1 MPTQL
6 PVNLARPRKITRAG
20 FMTAPS
26 DQQSKLFRDE
36 VFDAKRDTWLG
47 QIVLIRPISFTF
59 LTIATVALAAAVLA
73 FLFLGEYTRK
83 AKVSGYIVPSQGLIK
98 IVPQQTGVIAE
109 LRVKEG
115 QLVARGEVLALLNSE
130 RATAA
135 GGVQAEFS
143 KQIAVRRDSLLA
155 DREKIDTLYAQQSRA
170 LNDRI
175 NSQRAE
181 LAQVESG
188 VKLQLERI
196 RISEQMLD
204 KQRRLNADKFI
215 SDLALQQKEQE
226 GLSELAALENLKRS
240 RTSILRDIG
249 AIASDLKTLPVK
261 RENEL
266 SALERNLATLEQ
278 DRIENE
284 SRREIQLV
292 APQSGIVTGINA
304 DLGKL
309 AVAGQ
314 PLLNILPQ
322 GSGLQADVYVP
333 SRAAGFIRAGA
344 KALLQYQAYPYQKFG
359 SHEGKISKISR
370 TAVASNELPFPAA
383 QGELFYVA
391 TIELAKQTVTA
402 YGKEERLQSGML
414 VDCSILLDRRTIFE
428 WVFEPLYSISGRWG
442 A

>member
-1 MPTQL
+1 
-6 PVNLARPRKITRAG
+6 
-20 FMTAPS
+20 MTASS
-26 DQQSKLFRDE
+26 DQKSKLFRDE

-59 LTIATVALAAAVLA
+59 LTIAAVALAATVLA
-73 FLFLGEYTRK
+73 FLFWGEYTRK

-109 LRVKEG
+109 LHVKEG
-115 QLVARGEVLALLNSE
+115 QVVARGEVLALLNSE

-155 DREKIDTLYAQQSRA
+155 DREKIDTLYAQQARA
-170 LNDRI
+170 LNDRV

-240 RTSILRDIG
+240 RTGILRDIG
-249 AIASDLKTLPVK
+249 TIASELKTLPVK
-261 RENEL
+261 RENEI

-292 APQSGIVTGINA
+292 APQAGIVTAIA
-304 DLGKL
+304 TDPGKL

-314 PLLNILPQ
+314 PLLTLIPQ
-322 GSGLQADVYVP
+322 GAGMQADVYVP
-333 SRAAGFIRAGA
+333 SRAAGFIRIGS
-344 KALLQYQAYPYQKFG
+344 KALLQYQAFPYQKFG
-359 SHEGKISKISR
+359 SHEGKVSKISR
-370 TAVASNELPFPAA
+370 TAVASTELPFPAQ

-391 TIELAKQTVTA
+391 TVELVKQTVTA

-414 VDCSILLDRRTIFE
+414 VDCSILLDRRTLFE
-428 WVFEPLYSISGRWG
+428 WVFEPLYSISGRWR

>member
-1 MPTQL
+1 
-6 PVNLARPRKITRAG
+6 
-20 FMTAPS
+20 MTAPT
-26 DQQSKLFRDE
+26 DQPSRLFRDE

-59 LTIATVALAAAVLA
+59 LTIGTVALAATVLA

-83 AKVSGYIVPSQGLIK
+83 AKVSGYVVPSQGLIK
-98 IVPQQTGVIAE
+98 IVAQQNGVIAE

-115 QLVARGEVLALLNSE
+115 QLVEQGEVLAVLNSE
-130 RATAA
+130 RATAT
-135 GGVQAEFS
+135 GGVQAGFG
-143 KQIAVRRDSLLA
+143 KQIAVRHDSLLA
-155 DREKIDTLYAQQSRA
+155 DREKIDTLYAQQTRA
-170 LNDRI
+170 LNDRV

-188 VKLQLERI
+188 IKLQQERI

-249 AIASDLKTLPVK
+249 AIASDLKSLPVK
-261 RENEL
+261 RENEI

-304 DLGKL
+304 DPGKL

-333 SRAAGFIRAGA
+333 SRAAGFIRAGS

>member
-1 MPTQL
+1 M
-6 PVNLARPRKITRAG
+6 
-20 FMTAPS
+20 
-26 DQQSKLFRDE
+26 
-36 VFDAKRDTWLG
+36 
-47 QIVLIRPISFTF
+47 
-59 LTIATVALAAAVLA
+59 
-73 FLFLGEYTRK
+73 
-83 AKVSGYIVPSQGLIK
+83 
-98 IVPQQTGVIAE
+98 IAE

-115 QLVARGEVLALLNSE
+115 QLVEQGEVLAVLNSE
-130 RATAA
+130 RATAT
-135 GGVQAEFS
+135 GGVQAGFG
-143 KQIAVRRDSLLA
+143 KQIAVRHDSLLA
-155 DREKIDTLYAQQSRA
+155 DREKIDTLYAQQTRA
-170 LNDRI
+170 LNDRV

-181 LAQVESG
+181 LAQIDSG

-249 AIASDLKTLPVK
+249 AIASGLKSLPVK
-261 RENEL
+261 RENEI

-304 DLGKL
+304 DPGKL

-314 PLLNILPQ
+314 PLLTLIPQ
-322 GSGLQADVYVP
+322 GAGMQADVYVP
-333 SRAAGFIRAGA
+333 SRAVGFIRAGS
-344 KALLQYQAYPYQKFG
+344 KALLQYQAFPYQKFG
-359 SHEGKISKISR
+359 SHQGKVSKISR
-370 TAVASNELPFPAA
+370 TAVASTELPFPAQ

-391 TIELAKQTVTA
+391 TVELVKQTVTA

-414 VDCSILLDRRTIFE
+414 VDCSILLDRRTLFE

>member
-1 MPTQL
+1 MYASQE
-6 PVNLARPRKITRAG
+6 K
-20 FMTAPS
+20 
-26 DQQSKLFRDE
+26 QSKLFRDE

-59 LTIATVALAAAVLA
+59 LTIATVALATAVLV
-73 FLFLGEYTRK
+73 FLFWDEYTRK

-115 QLVARGEVLALLNSE
+115 QFVQRGEILALLNTE

-143 KQIAVRRDSLLA
+143 KQIAVRRDSLIG
-155 DREKIDTLYAQQSRA
+155 DRDKIDALYAQQTRA
-170 LNDRI
+170 LSDRI
-175 NSQRAE
+175 ASQRTE

-188 VKLQLERI
+188 YKLQQERI
-196 RISEQMLD
+196 RITDQMLD
-204 KQRRLNADKFI
+204 KQRRLHADKFI

-226 GLSELAALENLKRS
+226 RLSELAALENLNRI
-240 RTSILRDIG
+240 RTGILRDIG
-249 AIASDLKTLPVK
+249 SLASDLKTLPVK

-278 DRIENE
+278 DRVENE
-284 SRREIQLV
+284 SRREIQLI
-292 APQSGIVTGINA
+292 APQSGIVTAIAA
-304 DLGKL
+304 DPGKL

-314 PLLNILPQ
+314 PLLNIRPH
-322 GSGLQADVYVP
+322 GAGLQADVYVP
-333 SRAAGFIRAGA
+333 SRAAGFIRAGS

-359 SHEGKISKISR
+359 SHEGTIAKISR
-370 TAVASNELPFPAA
+370 TAVASNELPFPAT

-391 TIELAKQTVTA
+391 TVELAKQTVTA

-414 VDCSILLDRRTIFE
+414 VDCSILLDRRTLFE